1 MFYMYNCVVF
11 IFFVCIEIQPTSFR
25 SNQIQSY
32 DCMIYSQ
39 DKQLD
44 SITLKDLKSNSIM
57 LSEIRPQLIYSCEMS
72 WVSMTLDAKTS
83 SGIEESD
90 LDVPQPVPLYPR
102 APPQVPLRAF
112 LEKRQIEEVEGMGV
126 MGHGVK
132 CDDKEIENCLIC

>member
-1 MFYMYNCVVF
+1 
-11 IFFVCIEIQPTSFR
+11 
-25 SNQIQSY
+25 
-32 DCMIYSQ
+32 
-39 DKQLD
+39 
-44 SITLKDLKSNSIM
+44 
-57 LSEIRPQLIYSCEMS
+57 MS

-126 MGHGVK
+126 MGHGVR
-132 CDDKEIENCLIC
+132 